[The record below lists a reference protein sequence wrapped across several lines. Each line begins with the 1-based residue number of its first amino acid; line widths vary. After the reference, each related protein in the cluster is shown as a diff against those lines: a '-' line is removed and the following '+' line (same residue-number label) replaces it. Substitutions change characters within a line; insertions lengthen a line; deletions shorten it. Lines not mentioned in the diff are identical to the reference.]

1 MSYVPIAFI
10 TGQSGRNIKTMLNH
24 SQMLFKQSH
33 ERVGTGELNRMV
45 QDALEKHPPPLTRRN
60 KRPKVFYA
68 TQIATQPP
76 TIVMKCNNPSAFSP
90 SYRRY
95 LLGVLRDQL
104 RFGEVPIKLFMQK
117 RSETER

>member
-1 MSYVPIAFI
+1 
-10 TGQSGRNIKTMLNH
+10 
-24 SQMLFKQSH
+24 
-33 ERVGTGELNRMV
+33 
-45 QDALEKHPPPLTRRN
+45 TRRN

-95 LLGVLRDQL
+95 LLGALRDQL
-104 RFGEVPIKLFMQK
+104 SFGEVPIKLFLKK
-117 RSETER
+117 REQSEK